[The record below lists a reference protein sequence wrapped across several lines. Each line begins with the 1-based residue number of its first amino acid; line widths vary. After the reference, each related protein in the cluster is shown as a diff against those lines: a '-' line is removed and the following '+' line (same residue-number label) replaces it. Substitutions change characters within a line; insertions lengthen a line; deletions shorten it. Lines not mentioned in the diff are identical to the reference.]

1 MQILRLGQYPMTI
14 PKQPT
19 YSKSMSTNIPIV
31 SGKDLRAVR
40 RKCGLSQYDL
50 SKRSGYHEKT
60 IQYTERG
67 VPVGTDPRLRTFLD
81 MIEAC
86 GYKLE
91 AVPINGRKAHAP

>member
-1 MQILRLGQYPMTI
+1 MTTRRQLTSCSSMDTEIKIL
-14 PKQPT
+14 
-19 YSKSMSTNIPIV
+19 

-81 MIEAC
+81 MVEAC
-86 GYKLE
+86 GYELV
-91 AVPINGRKAHAP
+91 AIPIANGKKINAQ